1 MTIFEYVTVAIS
13 IILGLALAR
22 LLSSSSDL
30 IVFRRYV
37 SFHWIPLT
45 WAASL
50 FCVIILFW
58 WQLYAVSQ
66 ILEKWTILDFGIVI
80 SIALAFFV
88 ASTLMLPKHWSAE
101 RVDLYA
107 FFREHGRWG
116 VGAFAMVFVIN
127 IPLDVQLYGVRLFS
141 IPNLFNAF
149 TALAAVATILSQSQ
163 LQSGIW
169 TAGFVALLVANLNYI
184 VFPAF

>member
-30 IVFRRYV
+30 IVFRRRV
-37 SFHWIPLT
+37 TFHWIPLT
-45 WAASL
+45 WAALL
-50 FCVIILFW
+50 FCVLILFW
-58 WQLYAVSQ
+58 WQLFALSQ
-66 ILEKWTILDFGIVI
+66 ILEKWTILDFGIAI
-80 SIALAFFV
+80 CEALAFFV

-116 VGAFAMVFVIN
+116 VGAFAMVFLIT
-127 IPLDVQLYGVRLFS
+127 IPLNVQLYGARLFS
-141 IPNLFNAF
+141 IPNLFDAF
-149 TALAAVATILSQSQ
+149 NALAAVATILSRSK

-169 TAGFVALLVANLNYI
+169 TAVFVALLVANLIYI
-184 VFPAF
+184 VIPAF